1 MSELGVPGVV
11 LQLMLGG
18 GSGSSWP
25 WQRDHEVLKLLQGLR
40 LGH

>member
-1 MSELGVPGVV
+1 MPELGVPDVV
-11 LQLMLGG
+11 RQLVLDD

-25 WQRDHEVLKLLQGLR
+25 WRKDPEVLKLLQGLR